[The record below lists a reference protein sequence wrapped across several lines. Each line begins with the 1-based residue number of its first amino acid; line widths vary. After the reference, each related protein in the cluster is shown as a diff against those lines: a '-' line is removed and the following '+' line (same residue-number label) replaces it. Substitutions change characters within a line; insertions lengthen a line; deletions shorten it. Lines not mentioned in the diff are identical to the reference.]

1 MVTCLNG
8 QPNHECNGAS
18 MARSHVAIALAA
30 ACFALL
36 VVFQLVS
43 TFGFPH
49 ISFLN
54 LYHTSSN
61 TRTVPPFQ
69 IPIDGDFS
77 ENYAAKDGS
86 LYLLGVGK
94 ADITG

>member
-1 MVTCLNG
+1 MVRGNI
-8 QPNHECNGAS
+8 A
-18 MARSHVAIALAA
+18 VALGA

-43 TFGFPH
+43 TFGFPQVN
-49 ISFLN
+49 FLN
-54 LYHTSSN
+54 LHYTPVHTGPSN
-61 TRTVPPFQ
+61 Q
-69 IPIDGDFS
+69 IPIDS
-77 ENYAAKDGS
+77 ELPSDYVSKNGS

>member
-1 MVTCLNG
+1 
-8 QPNHECNGAS
+8 
-18 MARSHVAIALAA
+18 MARSHVAVAIAA
-30 ACFALL
+30 ACFALVL
-36 VVFQLVS
+36 VVQLIS

-54 LYHTSSN
+54 LYHTNPN
-61 TRTVPPFQ
+61 TRTVFPFQ
-69 IPIDGDFS
+69 IPINDKFFED
-77 ENYAAKDGS
+77 YVAKDGS